1 MTSFVQ
7 EAIKDVLADP
17 LASAREAEHA
27 VGFIGSDFPPD
38 IALASSRVFCHLPWR
53 AGRLTPTADQW
64 LESAFPG
71 WSRSILED
79 WAAGGF
85 DCFAQVVFSR
95 SDDATQRL
103 YYYVC
108 ELQRQGRIGG
118 PRPLMLDVATIPRDS
133 SIRHTRRA
141 LAMLL
146 DELEVDAAHL
156 AAGIEAANLRRRWY
170 HNLAAQDLPGSLRE
184 SLARATLFR
193 DLYPELASA
202 TAQANTAQ
210 RGVLLV
216 GSTPPDE
223 RLHRAAEGVGWNVRG
238 ELHPYALGR
247 HGLPIETGAADDPL
261 HALALHLNRQTHGA
275 RTFADRAALLTEAL
289 DASAAQ
295 AVVFW
300 MTEEDESMVWDLPRL
315 RAVLAQRELPALAL
329 LRRRWDLA
337 DDSITELEQFL
348 EGLSA

>member
-1 MTSFVQ
+1 MTLSFQ
-7 EAIKDVLADP
+7 EHITSVLADP
-17 LASAREAEHA
+17 LAAARQATDA
-27 VGFIGSDFPPD
+27 VGFVGSDFPPEL
-38 IALASSRVFCHLPWR
+38 ALATGRVFCHLPWR
-53 AGRLTPTADQW
+53 SGRLTPMADQW

-71 WSRSILED
+71 WARSLLED
-79 WAAGGF
+79 WVAGCF
-85 DCFAQVVFSR
+85 DCFGNVVFSR

-103 YYYVC
+103 YYYIC

-141 LAMLL
+141 LATLL
-146 DELEVDAAHL
+146 EELEVDATCL
-156 AAGIEAANLRRRWY
+156 EAGIEAANLRRRWY
-170 HNLAAQDLPGSLRE
+170 QNLAVQDLPGSLRE
-184 SLARATLFR
+184 NLARATLFR
-193 DLYPELASA
+193 DLYPELAPASA
-202 TAQANTAQ
+202 QSNTAQ

-216 GSTPPDE
+216 GSTPPDD
-223 RLHRAAEGVGWNVRG
+223 RLHSAVEGAGWNVRG

-247 HGLPIETGAADDPL
+247 HGLPIDAGAADDAL

-275 RTFADRAALLTEAL
+275 RTFADRATLLADAL

-315 RAVLAQRELPALAL
+315 RALLAQRELPALAL